1 MQKLLNRSKDL
12 NYSLTGF
19 NGRSDYGPFI
29 AEGVDIP
36 GKYMTPFNMHNNNII
51 IAS

>member
-1 MQKLLNRSKDL
+1 MTLFYNREQKF
-12 NYSLTGF
+12 NYSLKAF

-36 GKYMTPFNMHNNNII
+36 GKLHYQC
-51 IAS
+51 S